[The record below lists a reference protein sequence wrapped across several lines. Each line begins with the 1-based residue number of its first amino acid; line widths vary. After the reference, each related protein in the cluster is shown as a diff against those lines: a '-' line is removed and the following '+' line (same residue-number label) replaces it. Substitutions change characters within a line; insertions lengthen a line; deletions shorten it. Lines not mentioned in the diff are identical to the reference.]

1 MLPFQD
7 IATANVEKD
16 ADYVVGASKTL
27 AAGIYPA
34 TLINL
39 FVRNSP
45 GGATGIVTQWKLDD
59 GQEYSET
66 VYITTRAG
74 KPTYVDK
81 RTGKDKFLPGY
92 QMVDDICLL
101 LGDTP
106 LNQTFFENKIVKIYD
121 YTAQKD
127 VPTEVPVA
135 TKLLGKK
142 ANLCIVNVK
151 KNKQVKDA
159 DGNYVS
165 TAEEYS
171 TNELEKVLSSERKT
185 ANEVRA
191 NGDAAFANTWDSV
204 HTGTV
209 RDKRTIKDQTTG
221 SNPTAGTAG
230 TAASSTGNAAPAKSL
245 FG

>member
-1 MLPFQD
+1 MLPFQNT
-7 IATANVEKD
+7 ATANVEKD

-27 AAGIYPA
+27 STAIYPA

-39 FVRNSP
+39 FVRNAPS
-45 GGATGIVTQWKLDD
+45 GATGIVTQWKLDD
-59 GQEYSET
+59 GQEYTET

-81 RTGKDKFLPGY
+81 RSGKDKFLPGY

-121 YTAQKD
+121 YTTQKD

-135 TKLLGKK
+135 TKLLGNK

-159 DGNYVS
+159 EGNYVS
-165 TAEEYS
+165 TADEYS

-221 SNPTAGTAG
+221 SSSTVG
-230 TAASSTGNAAPAKSL
+230 TAASSTGSAAPAKSL